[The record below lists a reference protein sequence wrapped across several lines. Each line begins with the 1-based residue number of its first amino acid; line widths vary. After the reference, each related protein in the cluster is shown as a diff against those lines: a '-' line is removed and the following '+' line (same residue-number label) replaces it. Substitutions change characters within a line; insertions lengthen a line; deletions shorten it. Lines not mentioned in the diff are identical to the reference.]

1 VTLVASS
8 SSAKDKD
15 EKGSEEE
22 ESEEDGSEEETSS
35 NKSACS
41 SYKSS
46 SPPEQT
52 AAAPVTVLGPGSS
65 AHRGGDVADEEAA
78 HARAREEAEPPT
90 PALVS
95 VGQLGARRQRLCLW
109 ET

>member
-1 VTLVASS
+1 MTLVASS

-15 EKGSEEE
+15 ETGSEEE

-35 NKSACS
+35 NKSAC